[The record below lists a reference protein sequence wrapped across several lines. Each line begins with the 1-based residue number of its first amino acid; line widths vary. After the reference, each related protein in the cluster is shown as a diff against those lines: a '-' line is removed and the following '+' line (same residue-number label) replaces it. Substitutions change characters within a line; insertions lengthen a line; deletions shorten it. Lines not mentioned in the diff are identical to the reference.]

1 MKSRTAAALVASGIA
16 LSLALA
22 GCSSSNGGSSS
33 GADATVAI
41 GSLYEPTNLSNVDG
55 GGQGVNEAFQDNVY
69 EGLFRLGDDG
79 KVTPLLATAYKA
91 SSDGLTY
98 TFTLRKGVKFHDG
111 GTLTSADVKSSIER
125 VTAEDSQSS
134 RKSSLSVVKSIA
146 TPDDDTVEVTL
157 SKRSISFVYNLSYV
171 WIVPADATKLKTEE
185 NGTGPYTL
193 GTFKRGSSLTL
204 EPFTDYWGKKPANG
218 GVEFDYFT
226 SASTLS
232 NALASGRVDVV
243 TSIQSPDA
251 LSRFTADTSKYTVSE
266 GDSTTKELLAFND
279 AKGPFTDVK
288 LRLAISAAVDR
299 KALLKAIWG
308 DYGTVNGSM
317 VPPTDPWYQDLT
329 SVNAYDPAKAKDL
342 LAQAGHADGFTF
354 TLDTPSYDPHPAVA
368 QYLQSALKKVGVT
381 VDINTIS
388 ADEWYTKVY
397 QQHDFEATLQ
407 EHVNDRDVVF
417 YGDPDFYFGYDN
429 QAVQQDIADAE
440 QATSE
445 DQQTELLKQ
454 ANEQIVEDAA
464 SDWLYL
470 YPQIVVSDKDVTG
483 YWKNGL
489 NSQFPVSGITVS

>member
-1 MKSRTAAALVASGIA
+1 MKNRAIAIAAGGVALAI
-16 LSLALA
+16 ALA
-22 GCSSSNGGSSS
+22 GCSSSGASKS

-69 EGLFRLGDDG
+69 EGLFRLEDDG
-79 KVTPLLATAYKA
+79 DVTPLLAKSYDK

-98 TFTLRKGVKFHDG
+98 TFHLRSGVKFHGG

-125 VTAEDSQSS
+125 VTADDSQSS

-146 TPDDDTVEVTL
+146 TPDDDTVVVTL
-157 SKRSISFVYNLSYV
+157 SQRSISFVYNLSYV
-171 WIVPADATKLKTEE
+171 WIVPSSEKKLTTTED
-185 NGTGPYTL
+185 GTGPYEL
-193 GTFKRGSSLTL
+193 DQWKRGSSMTL
-204 EPFTDYWGKKPANG
+204 KPFAGYWGDKPKNG
-218 GVEFDYFT
+218 GVEIDYFT

-232 NALASGRVDVV
+232 NALASGQVDVV

-251 LSRFTADTSKYTVSE
+251 LSRFTSDKSKYTVSE
-266 GDSTTKELLAFND
+266 GKSTTKELLAFND
-279 AKGPFTDVK
+279 ANGPFTDVK
-288 LRLAISAAVDR
+288 LRQAISAAVDR

-308 DYGTVNGSM
+308 SYGSVNGSM
-317 VPPTDPWYQDLT
+317 VPPTDPWYEDLT
-329 SVNAYDPAKAKDL
+329 SVNAYDPAKAKQL
-342 LAQAGHADGFTF
+342 LADAGYPDGFTF
-354 TLDTPSYDPHPAVA
+354 TLDTPTYDPHPAVA

-381 VDINTIS
+381 VKVNSIS

-417 YGDPDFYFGYDN
+417 YGNPDFYFGYDN
-429 QAVQQDIADAE
+429 AEVQQWIDQAEEAPTAD
-440 QATSE
+440 
-445 DQQTELLKQ
+445 DQTALLKK
-454 ANEQIVEDAA
+454 ANEQIVTDAA

-470 YPQIVVSDKDVTG
+470 YPQIVVSDSDVTG

-489 NSQFPVSGITVS
+489 NSQFPAYDITVGK

>member
-1 MKSRTAAALVASGIA
+1 MVALAASGIA

-22 GCSSSNGGSSS
+22 GCSSSGGGSSS

-79 KVTPLLATAYKA
+79 EVTPLLAESYDT

-98 TFTLRKGVKFHDG
+98 TFTLRKGVEFHSG
-111 GTLTSADVKSSIER
+111 AKLTSADVKSSIER

-134 RKSSLSVVKSIA
+134 RKSSLAVVESIE
-146 TPDDDTVEVTL
+146 TPDDETVVVHL
-157 SKRSISFVYNLSYV
+157 SERSISFVYNLSYV
-171 WIVPADATKLKTEE
+171 WIVPADEKDLKTEE
-185 NGTGPYTL
+185 DGTGPYTL
-193 GTFKRGSSLTL
+193 GAFKRGSSLTL
-204 EPFTDYWGKKPANG
+204 EPFDGYWGEKPANG

-232 NALASGRVDVV
+232 NALASGQVDVV

-251 LSRFTADTSKYTVSE
+251 LSRFTADKSKYTVSE

-279 AKGPFTDVK
+279 AEGPFTDVK
-288 LRLAISAAVDR
+288 LRQAISAAIDR

-317 VPPTDPWYQDLT
+317 VPPTDPWYEDLT
-329 SVNAYDPAKAKDL
+329 SVNAYDPAKAKRL
-342 LAQAGHADGFTF
+342 LAESGHADGFSF

-417 YGDPDFYFGYDN
+417 YGNPDFYFGYDN
-429 QAVQQDIADAE
+429 AQVQKDITDAE

-445 DQQTELLKQ
+445 DQQTDLLKQ
-454 ANEQIVEDAA
+454 ANEQIVQDAA
-464 SDWLYL
+464 SAWLYL

-489 NSQFPVSGITVS
+489 NSQFPVSDITVS

>member
-79 KVTPLLATAYKA
+79 KVTPLLATSYKT

-134 RKSSLSVVKSIA
+134 RKSSLAVVKSIA

-251 LSRFTADTSKYTVSE
+251 LSRFTADKAKYTVSE

-279 AKGPFTDVK
+279 AKGPFTDVL
-288 LRLAISAAVDR
+288 LRQAISAAVDR

-317 VPPTDPWYQDLT
+317 VPPTDPWYEDLT

-429 QAVQQDIADAE
+429 TAVQQDIADAE

-454 ANEQIVEDAA
+454 ANEQIVKDAA

>member
-1 MKSRTAAALVASGIA
+1 MKTRTLALVATGVA
-16 LSLALA
+16 FSLALA

-33 GADATVAI
+33 GEDDTVVV

-79 KVTPLLATAYKA
+79 DVTPLLATKYDT

-98 TFTLRKGVKFHDG
+98 TFTLRKGVKFHGG
-111 GTLTSADVKSSIER
+111 GTMTSADVKSSIER
-125 VTAEDSQSS
+125 ITAEESQSS
-134 RKSSLSVVKSIA
+134 RKSSLSVISSIA
-146 TPDDDTVEVTL
+146 TPDDDTVVVKL
-157 SKRSISFVYNLSYV
+157 SQRSISFVYNLSYV
-171 WIVPADATKLKTEE
+171 WIVPSDEKSLKTEE
-185 NGTGPYTL
+185 NGTGPYQL
-193 GTFKRGSSLTL
+193 GERKRGSSLTL
-204 EPFTDYWGKKPANG
+204 KPFDGYWGEKPKNG

-232 NALASGRVDVV
+232 NALASGRVDVI

-251 LSRFTADTSKYTVSE
+251 LSRFTSDTSKYTVSE
-266 GDSTTKELLAFND
+266 GKSTTKELLAFND
-279 AKGPFTDVK
+279 AEGPFTDVK
-288 LRLAISAAVDR
+288 LRQAISAAVDR

-317 VPPTDPWYQDLT
+317 VPPTDPWYEDLT
-329 SVNAYDPAKAKDL
+329 SVNAYDPAKAKQL
-342 LAQAGHADGFTF
+342 LAEAGKADGFTF
-354 TLDTPSYDPHPAVA
+354 TLDTPTYDPHPAVA
-368 QYLQSALKKVGVT
+368 QYLQSALQKVGVT
-381 VDINTIS
+381 VEINSIS

-417 YGDPDFYFGYDN
+417 YGNPDFYFGYDN
-429 QAVQQDIADAE
+429 PSVQQDIAKAE
-440 QATSE
+440 QATSQ
-445 DQQTELLKQ
+445 DGQTALLKQ
-454 ANEQIVEDAA
+454 ANEQIVKDAA

-489 NSQFPVSGITVS
+489 NSQFPVSGITVG

>member
-1 MKSRTAAALVASGIA
+1 MKTRTLALAATGIA

-33 GADATVAI
+33 GADATVVV

-79 KVTPLLATAYKA
+79 DVTPLLATKYDT

-98 TFTLRKGVKFHDG
+98 TFTLRKDVAFHGG
-111 GTLTSADVKSSIER
+111 GTMTSADVKSSIER

-134 RKSSLSVVKSIA
+134 RKSSLSVISSIA
-146 TPDDDTVEVTL
+146 TPDDDTVVVEL
-157 SKRSISFVYNLSYV
+157 SQRSISFVYNLSYV
-171 WIVPADATKLKTEE
+171 WIVPSDEKSLKTEE
-185 NGTGPYTL
+185 NGTGPYQL
-193 GTFKRGSSLTL
+193 GERKRGSSLTL
-204 EPFTDYWGKKPANG
+204 KPFDGYWGEKPKNG

-232 NALASGRVDVV
+232 NALASGRVDVI

-251 LSRFTADTSKYTVSE
+251 LSRFTSDTSKYTVSE
-266 GDSTTKELLAFND
+266 GKSTTKELLAFND

-288 LRLAISAAVDR
+288 LRQAISAAVDR

-317 VPPTDPWYQDLT
+317 VPPTDPWYEDLT
-329 SVNAYDPAKAKDL
+329 SVNAYDPTKAKQL
-342 LAQAGHADGFTF
+342 LAEAGKADGFTF
-354 TLDTPSYDPHPAVA
+354 TLDTPTYDPHPAVA
-368 QYLQSALKKVGVT
+368 QYLQSALQKVGVT
-381 VDINTIS
+381 VRINSIS

-417 YGDPDFYFGYDN
+417 YGNPDFYFGYDN
-429 QAVQQDIADAE
+429 ADVQQDISKAE

-445 DQQTELLKQ
+445 DDQTALLKQ

-470 YPQIVVSDKDVTG
+470 YPQIVVFDKDVTG

-489 NSQFPVSGITVS
+489 NSQFPVSGITVG